1 MLRDRRFDEEGTA
14 YCFSLSLGTRLYTGS
29 RKIGRGYFHDKNHGF
44 GGSRTPLE
52 YVWDRK
58 RGSSTTV
65 LGIFIRGPR
74 TSVPLELRC
83 RINSSRGEWRV
94 YGKWGNLKLR
104 RSWNFFFFLFE
115 EERCSRLVLILLWK
129 SWKVSFDTYGS
140 FLEKKKSNLKE
151 PSELLT
157 ILKIRLFIN
166 DIIFRIYLV
175 KFSEREREKFLESWR

>member
-44 GGSRTPLE
+44 GGSRTLLE

-83 RINSSRGEWRV
+83 RINWSRGEWRV

-104 RSWNFFFFLFE
+104 RSWNFFFFFFVWGREMLSIGINPFMKKLE
-115 EERCSRLVLILLWK
+115 SFFRYLWIFSRK
-129 SWKVSFDTYGS
+129 
-140 FLEKKKSNLKE
+140 EKK
-151 PSELLT
+151 
-157 ILKIRLFIN
+157 
-166 DIIFRIYLV
+166 
-175 KFSEREREKFLESWR
+175 

>member
-151 PSELLT
+151 PSELLPYYFKDSV
-157 ILKIRLFIN
+157 IYKWYYISNLSRKI
-166 DIIFRIYLV
+166 
-175 KFSEREREKFLESWR
+175 